1 MTAEERHNIDKQFQ
15 IEVLTKDLIEMLM
28 EDHGMTM
35 QQAMDTLYK
44 SHTYELI
51 EREETGLY
59 YQGAVYVMSFLAEE
73 LNAKCEDS
81 HLLT

>member
-1 MTAEERHNIDKQFQ
+1 MTKEERHNIDKQFQ

-59 YQGAVYVMSFLAEE
+59 YQGAVYVMTFLEEE
-73 LNAKCEDS
+73 LNGKCA
-81 HLLT
+81 